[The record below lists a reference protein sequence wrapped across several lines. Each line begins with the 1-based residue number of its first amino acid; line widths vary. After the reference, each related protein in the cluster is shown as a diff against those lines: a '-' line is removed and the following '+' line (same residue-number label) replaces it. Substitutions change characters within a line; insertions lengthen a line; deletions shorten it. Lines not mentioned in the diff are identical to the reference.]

1 MRACQGFRAPLECAV
16 MPVHG
21 QTHAPGT
28 EPASRRAAWIQAAVK
43 IAISSFLLWLVL
55 RRFDPAVLRT
65 QVENTSLRALVLP
78 FGIVLLSHLLGAV
91 QWGWLVRTSGLAV
104 AGRRLAALYWTGL
117 FFNHFGIGNIG
128 GDVYKIYAL
137 GKREGALGRVAGATI
152 VDRVIGAAALCALAL
167 IASGAALWHGT
178 VPGPLSLWVLGVSA
192 LTLAAAAVVLHPRV
206 GGELEGVLQRLPL
219 GGAGARLVR
228 LMGYLGE
235 YRKRGGVLHGVFLL
249 SLAIQAARV
258 IAHFCVG
265 LGLGWN
271 LHASDLGKFFLV
283 IPVLGL
289 LIALPISIG
298 GWGVREW
305 AGVALFAPLGQSGE
319 EAVTLLALTALLAFA
334 ISTAG
339 GAVVLLGGVPW
350 ARRSHAAR

>member
-1 MRACQGFRAPLECAV
+1 MRPML
-16 MPVHG
+16 VHG

-28 EPASRRAAWIQAAVK
+28 EPSSRRTAWIQAVIK

-55 RRFDPAVLRT
+55 RPFDPAVLRA
-65 QVENTSLRALVLP
+65 QVANTSIRALVLP
-78 FGIVLLSHLLGAV
+78 FGIVLMSHLLGAL

-104 AGRRLAALYWTGL
+104 APRRLAAFYWAGL

-167 IASGAALWHGT
+167 IAAGAALWHGT
-178 VPGPLSLWVLGVSA
+178 IPGPLSLWVLGVSA

-206 GGELEGVLQRLPL
+206 GGQIERLLQRLPL
-219 GGAGARLVR
+219 ASVGDRLVR
-228 LMGYLGE
+228 LLGYLGE
-235 YRKRGGVLHGVFLL
+235 YRQRGGVLHGVFLL

-258 IAHFCVG
+258 IAHYCVG
-265 LGLGWN
+265 LAMGWN

-319 EAVTLLALTALLAFA
+319 EAVTLLALTAMLAFA
-334 ISTAG
+334 ISLAG
-339 GAVVLLGGVPW
+339 GAVVLLGGMPW
-350 ARRSHAAR
+350 VRRSHTAD

>member
-1 MRACQGFRAPLECAV
+1 ML
-16 MPVHG
+16 VHG

-28 EPASRRAAWIQAAVK
+28 EPPSRRAAWIQATVK

-55 RRFDPAVLRT
+55 RPFDPAVLRA
-65 QVENTSLRALVLP
+65 QVANTSLRALALP
-78 FGIVLLSHLLGAV
+78 FGIVLMSHLLAAV
-91 QWGWLVRTSGLAV
+91 QWGWLVRTSGV
-104 AGRRLAALYWTGL
+104 AAAARRLAGLYWAGL
-117 FFNHFGIGNIG
+117 FFNNFGIGNIG

-167 IASGAALWHGT
+167 IAAGAAVWHGSI
-178 VPGPLSLWVLGVSA
+178 PGGLSLWVLGVSA
-192 LTLAAAAVVLHPRV
+192 LVLTAAAMVLHPRV
-206 GGELEGVLQRLPL
+206 GGELEGVVQRLPL
-219 GGAGARLVR
+219 GAVGVRLVR
-228 LMGYLGE
+228 LLGYLGE
-235 YRKRGGVLHGVFLL
+235 YRERGNVLHGVFLI

-258 IAHFCVG
+258 IAHYCVG
-265 LGLGWN
+265 LAMGWN

-298 GWGVREW
+298 GWGLREW

-319 EAVTLLALTALLAFA
+319 EAVTLLALTALLSFA
-334 ISTAG
+334 ISLVG

-350 ARRSHAAR
+350 ARRPAS